1 MRGLKA
7 ALPHLLVAGLSA
19 VLTWWWVLPLI
30 GNFGTAIPGSGA
42 GDNLTFVWN
51 LWWTR
56 YALAHGHPLL
66 WSPFLLYPFGA
77 DLTLHT
83 HTLLPAL
90 AVSFVANPLVAQN
103 LLICLHLFLNFVCM
117 YALAYRETRH
127 TGAALVA
134 ALIFGWSP
142 YVSARLAGHF
152 NFVAAW
158 VMPLVAL
165 LTIRALERRTLSSGA
180 LLGVVLGAIAYVDY
194 YYFVYA
200 GLLTLVLAVSAGLH
214 VQRRG
219 IPAGGR
225 RLAQGITTL
234 IGVAFAATV
243 VAGIVRATGGG
254 IWRVGARAVSMR
266 TASGPLAIAWL
277 SGMFALVTWLVRTW
291 RTTLTPSSLFRL
303 RVPLLGVCL
312 VVALVL
318 APLAIRATVLVRSG
332 GYVTPEYRWR
342 SAPAGIDLM
351 SLFAGNPYSLLYGHL
366 VRPAYE
372 RAGVNLVEQVGW
384 LGPGLVGLCMA
395 GLWKRPRGGPE
406 RRWVLL
412 LVVFGIWAA
421 GPFVQLAGH
430 GSPLWMPAVL
440 LRWVPFV
447 ANARIPARAI
457 VVVYVACAMLA
468 ALGSRRLLEE
478 HRRRSLFA
486 ALAALVVLDYAPA
499 RMPVMF
505 PARPATIERLA
516 AGGFSGAVLEVP
528 FGSRDGFGETG
539 SLDPQSMWFQT
550 IHQRPIAG
558 GFVARLPR
566 GAPDRY
572 RQLPVLGSLLRL
584 SSGETLT
591 DAEIERDRL
600 AADQV
605 SAQGFGYVLVNR
617 ARATAAVKNYVDR
630 VLPSRPI
637 AEDADYTLYEVT
649 PLP

>member
-1 MRGLKA
+1 MRVLKA
-7 ALPHLLVAGLSA
+7 ALPHIFVVGLSA

-90 AVSFVANPLVAQN
+90 AVSFVANPLAAQN
-103 LLICLHLFLNFVCM
+103 LLICLHLFLNFACM

-127 TGAALVA
+127 VGAALIA

-158 VMPLVAL
+158 VIPLAAL
-165 LTIRALERRTLSSGA
+165 LTIRALDRRTLSSGA
-180 LLGVVLGAIAYVDY
+180 LLGAALGAIAYVDY

-200 GLLTLVLAVSAGLH
+200 ALLTLVLAVSGGLH
-214 VQRRG
+214 LQRREVT
-219 IPAGGR
+219 AGGR
-225 RLAQGITTL
+225 RLAQAIATL
-234 IGVAFAATV
+234 IGVALAAAA
-243 VAGIVRATGGG
+243 VAAMVRATGGG
-254 IWRVGARAVSMR
+254 IWRVDGRAISMR

-277 SGMFALVTWLVRTW
+277 SGMFALVTWLFRT
-291 RTTLTPSSLFRL
+291 RRIALTSSSLFRL
-303 RVPLLGVCL
+303 PVPLLGVCL
-312 VVALVL
+312 GLALVL
-318 APLAIRATVLVRSG
+318 APLAVRATVLVRSG

-351 SLFAGNPYSLLYGHL
+351 SLFAGNPYSLAYGHL
-366 VRPAYE
+366 VRPLYE

-384 LGPGLVGLCMA
+384 LGPGLVGLCVA
-395 GLWKRPRGGPE
+395 GLWKRPRGGRE
-406 RRWVLL
+406 GRWVVL

-457 VVVYVACAMLA
+457 VVVYLACAMLA
-468 ALGSRRLLEE
+468 ALGARRLLAD
-478 HRRRSLFA
+478 HRHRPLFA
-486 ALAALVVLDYAPA
+486 ALVALVVLDYAPA
-499 RMPVMF
+499 RMPIMF
-505 PARPATIERLA
+505 PARPPTIERLA
-516 AGGFSGAVLEVP
+516 AGRISGAVLEVP
-528 FGSRDGFGETG
+528 FGLRDGFGETG
-539 SLDPQSMWFQT
+539 SLDPQSMWLQT
-550 IHQRPIAG
+550 VHQRPIAG

-566 GAPDRY
+566 DTADRY
-572 RQLPVLGSLLRL
+572 RQLPVLGSMLRL

-591 DAEIERDRL
+591 DVEIEGDRL
-600 AADQV
+600 VADQV

-617 ARATAAVKNYVDR
+617 ARATGALEDYVDR

-637 AEDADYTLYEVT
+637 AEDADYALYEVT
-649 PLP
+649 SH

>member
-1 MRGLKA
+1 MRVLKA
-7 ALPHLLVAGLSA
+7 ALPHILVVGLSA

-30 GNFGTAIPGSGA
+30 GSFGTAIPGSGA

-51 LWWTR
+51 VWWTR
-56 YALAHGHPLL
+56 YALGHGHPLL

-103 LLICLHLFLNFVCM
+103 LLICSHLFLNFACM

-127 TGAALVA
+127 VGAALVA

-142 YVSARLAGHF
+142 YVSARLTGHF

-158 VMPLVAL
+158 VIPLAAL
-165 LTIRALERRTLSSGA
+165 LTIRALDRRTLSSGA
-180 LLGVVLGAIAYVDY
+180 LLGIVLGAIAYVDY

-200 GLLTLVLAVSAGLH
+200 GLLTLVLVVSNGLH
-214 VQRRG
+214 LQRRG
-219 IPAGGR
+219 GTAGGR
-225 RLAQGITTL
+225 RLAQAIATL
-234 IGVAFAATV
+234 IGVALAAAAVAAT
-243 VAGIVRATGGG
+243 IRATGGG

-266 TASGPLAIAWL
+266 TASGPLAISWL
-277 SGMFALVTWLVRTW
+277 SGMFALVTWLFRS
-291 RTTLTPSSLFRL
+291 RRIAITPSSLFRL

-312 VVALVL
+312 VLALVL
-318 APLAIRATVLVRSG
+318 APLAVRATVLVRSG

-351 SLFAGNPYSLLYGHL
+351 SLFAGNPYSLAYGHL
-366 VRPAYE
+366 VRPLYE

-384 LGPGLVGLCMA
+384 LGPGLVGLCVA
-395 GLWKRPRGGPE
+395 AVWKRPRGGPE
-406 RRWVLL
+406 GRWIVLL
-412 LVVFGIWAA
+412 IVFGIWAA

-457 VVVYVACAMLA
+457 VVVYLACAMLA
-468 ALGSRRLLEE
+468 ALGARRLLADQ
-478 HRRRSLFA
+478 RYRPLFA
-486 ALAALVVLDYAPA
+486 ALVALVVLDYAPA
-499 RMPVMF
+499 RLPVMF
-505 PARPATIERLA
+505 PARPPTIERLA
-516 AGGFSGAVLEVP
+516 ASRVSGAVLEVP
-528 FGSRDGFGETG
+528 FGLRDGFGEVG
-539 SLDPQSMWFQT
+539 SLDPQTMWFQT

-566 GAPDRY
+566 EMPDRY

-591 DAEIERDRL
+591 DAEIDSDRL

-617 ARATAAVKNYVDR
+617 ARATGALEEYVDR
-630 VLPSRPI
+630 VLPSRQI
-637 AEDADYTLYEVT
+637 AEDADFTLYEVT
-649 PLP
+649 PLH